1 MELFG
6 YFSQGN
12 VANFLLLLL
21 RFSGIVAFFPFFD
34 SRLIPMSVKAA
45 AIFFFVILFFPLL
58 PPFDTNITLVEF
70 ILAGLSEILFG
81 FMGAFFLQIV
91 FNAIIYAGETIGF
104 STGMSVASIYDPVS
118 GSQNLIIAQLL
129 SLVALLVFLGLDYHH
144 FVFMLIAKSLTSV
157 PLGGF
162 VLSENMAIYF
172 IKAFGSI
179 FVIGFTI
186 AFPVVGILLLSEII
200 FGMITRA
207 HPQFNLLV
215 IGLPLKIIIA
225 FIVLIVALPA
235 MMFHFK
241 EEILLAF
248 STLTQFIHSI

>member
-1 MELFG
+1 MELVSYFG
-6 YFSQGN
+6 EGN
-12 VANFLLLLL
+12 VANFLLILL

-34 SRLIPMSVKAA
+34 SRLIPMSIKGAM
-45 AIFFFVILFFPLL
+45 IFFLAILFFPLL
-58 PPFDTNITLVEF
+58 PPFNTNITIFGF
-70 ILAGLSEILFG
+70 IFAGLSEILLG
-81 FMGAFFLQIV
+81 FMCAFFLQIV
-91 FNAIIYAGETIGF
+91 FNAIAYAGEILGF
-104 STGMSVASIYDPVS
+104 SVGMSVSSAYDPVS

-129 SLVALLVFLGLDYHH
+129 SLVGLLIFLSLDYHH
-144 FVFMLIAKSLTSV
+144 IIFALIAKSLYSI

-162 VLSENMAIYF
+162 MFSDNMAIYF
-172 IKAFGSI
+172 IKAMGSL

-186 AFPVVGILLLSEII
+186 AFPVVGIILLSEII

-215 IGLPLKIIIA
+215 IGLPLKVIIA

-248 STLTQFIHSI
+248 KTISQIMAH